1 MAQAAIVLREK
12 RRRERRN
19 SRITLPPTTDDEELP
34 QQQQQQ
40 QQLFNLPNQALGS
53 DSPPWEIED
62 SSKARQYRR
71 VGFRICRHISTTTKQ
86 KPFKSMFLKF
96 SHGNKKW
103 LKLRTIHK

>member
-34 QQQQQQ
+34 QQQQQ

-71 VGFRICRHISTTTKQ
+71 VGFRICRHISRTTKQ

-96 SHGNKKW
+96 SPGNKKW

>member
-34 QQQQQQ
+34 QQQQQ

-96 SHGNKKW
+96 SPGNKKW